1 MSRTIPKD
9 AVAVVVR
16 KDKEEGFLDLQ
27 VLAPETGDVEYLTSV
42 GNLAANLL
50 EQAMF
55 GEDAEI
61 EDEDDESFDVES
73 ALLDGIDFGDD

>member
-1 MSRTIPKD
+1 MSRTIPTD
-9 AVAVVVR
+9 AVAVVIR

-27 VLAPETGDVEYLTSV
+27 VIAPETGDTEYLIAV

-55 GEDAEI
+55 GEGAE

>member
-9 AVAVVVR
+9 AVALVIR
-16 KDKEEGFLDLQ
+16 KDSEEGFLDLQ
-27 VLAPETGDVEYLTSV
+27 VVSPETGDTEYLV
-42 GNLAANLL
+42 AIGNLAANLL

-61 EDEDDESFDVES
+61 EDEESFEIDPEFLES
-73 ALLDGIDFGDD
+73 LDLGED

>member
-1 MSRTIPKD
+1 MSRTIPTD
-9 AVAVVVR
+9 AVAVVIR

-27 VLAPETGDVEYLTSV
+27 VIAPETGDTEYLIAV

-55 GEDAEI
+55 GEGAE
-61 EDEDDESFDVES
+61 EDDESFDVES

>member
-9 AVAVVVR
+9 AVAVIVR
-16 KDKEEGFLDLQ
+16 KDSEDGFLDLQ
-27 VLAPETGDVEYLTSV
+27 VLPPETGDTEYLVSV

-55 GEDAEI
+55 GEG
-61 EDEDDESFDVES
+61 DETETEESFELDPDFLES
-73 ALLDGIDFGDD
+73 LDLGED

>member
-9 AVAVVVR
+9 AVALIIR
-16 KDKEEGFLDLQ
+16 KDSQEGYLDLQ
-27 VLAPETGDVEYLTSV
+27 VIAPETEDNEYLVSI

-55 GEDAEI
+55 GTDEEA
-61 EDEDDESFDVES
+61 EDEESFE
-73 ALLDGIDFGDD
+73 LDPDFLGSLDLGDD